1 MANEIFK
8 TINTRVALRTGD
20 FAYWTTGAGKDLEL
34 IKGEVC
40 VCTIAVAD
48 NQATT
53 APTVLFKVCDTTGK
67 KFADL
72 KWTSALAADVYEWA
86 KTAALYHTT
95 ETTTITDN

>member
-40 VCTIAVAD
+40 ICTID
-48 NQATT
+48 TKG
-53 APTVLFKVCDTTGK
+53 APGTNNG
-67 KFADL
+67 
-72 KWTSALAADVYEWA
+72 AA
-86 KTAALYHTT
+86 
-95 ETTTITDN
+95 